1 VTLYSLLR
9 NRTALVWA
17 LLLAEAVLLQWAGG
31 AYSSE
36 FGESPDEAAH
46 FVTALMVRD
55 YAAAGFPWPPMRF
68 AETYYEHYP
77 KVALGHWP
85 PVYYLVS
92 AAWMLLWSPSRV
104 SVLLLQA
111 VIAASWA
118 TLLFHVA
125 RRVAPAPLALAAGLS
140 ALVVNLTVE
149 STREVMSDGLTA
161 AVVLLALV
169 LFVRFLETERLGY
182 AVGFGLATMAGLL
195 TKGSALLILPA
206 ALFAVFL
213 SGNSRWLWR
222 GRFWLPF
229 AIAAAGALPWYL
241 LAPNSLHQRALP
253 DGAVSFAHRP
263 NGYLKQLVNCVHGWL
278 EAIGPFLALFLVA
291 GLILHA
297 VVPLWRRRRVE
308 PVWAVMASALPAM
321 VLLYEFVPPSRDAR
335 HTMMILP
342 SLLLFAAEGLRWT
355 FGLPVLARVPVKLR
369 LWLPALLLP
378 CLLLAGQ
385 KRLPPKRQFG
395 FGPVAE
401 YLLADPVGRSG
412 ALLISSDSPG
422 EGMLVSEVAMRDNRP
437 GHRILR
443 ATKVLSSYDWLGD
456 HEKLLYSS
464 PQEVQALLRRAGVK
478 AVIYDEAPSWK
489 PIHHRLV
496 QETLMTY
503 SDEWRLAASFPR
515 RRGARYFPDSLRVYL
530 YQGPAKASSGALC
543 VRQLPIARR

>member
-1 VTLYSLLR
+1 
-9 NRTALVWA
+9 LVWA

-55 YAAAGFPWPPMRF
+55 YAAAGLPWPPMRF

-92 AAWMLLWSPSRV
+92 AAWMLLWSPSRI

-118 TLLFHVA
+118 TMLFHVA
-125 RRVAPAPLALAAGLS
+125 RRAAPAPLALAAGLS
-140 ALVVNLTVE
+140 VLVVNRTVE
-149 STREVMSDGLTA
+149 SFREVMSDGLTA
-161 AVVLLALV
+161 AVVLLALL
-169 LFVRFLETERLGY
+169 LFLRFLETERLRY
-182 AVGFGLATMAGLL
+182 AVRFGLATMAGLL
-195 TKGSALLILPA
+195 TKGSAVLILPA
-206 ALFAVFL
+206 ALIAVVL

-229 AIAAAGALPWYL
+229 TIAVAGALPWYL

-253 DGAVSFAHRP
+253 GGAVDFMHRP
-263 NGYLKQLVNCVHGWL
+263 NNYLKHLVKCVDGWL
-278 EAIGPFLALFLVA
+278 EAIGPFLALFFVA

-297 VVPLWRRRRVE
+297 VVPLWRRRRLE
-308 PVWAVMASALPAM
+308 PIWAVMASTLPAM
-321 VLLYEFVPPSRDAR
+321 VLLYVFVLPARDDR
-335 HTMMILP
+335 HTMLILP
-342 SLLLFAAEGLRWT
+342 ALWLFAAEGLRWT
-355 FGLPVLARVPVKLR
+355 FALPVLARVPNKLR

-385 KRLPPKRQFG
+385 KRLPPKQQFG

-401 YLLADPVGRSG
+401 YLMADPAGRPG
-412 ALLISSDSPG
+412 PLLISSDSSG
-422 EGMLVSEVAMRDNRP
+422 EGMLICEVAMREERP

-443 ATKVLSSYDWLGD
+443 ATKVLSSYDWLGY

-464 PQEVQALLRRAGVK
+464 PQEVQTLLRQAGVK

-496 QETLMTY
+496 KETLMTY

-515 RRGARYFPDSLRVYL
+515 RRGARYFPDSLRIYL
-530 YQGPAKASSGALC
+530 YQGPPKDFSGALYL
-543 VRQLPIARR
+543 RQLPRARR